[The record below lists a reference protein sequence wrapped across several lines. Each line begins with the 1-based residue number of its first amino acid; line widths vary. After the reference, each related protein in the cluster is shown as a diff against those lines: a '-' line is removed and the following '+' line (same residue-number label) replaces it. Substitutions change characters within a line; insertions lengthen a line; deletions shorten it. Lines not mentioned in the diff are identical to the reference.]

1 MNQYIIIEHLSL
13 LESMN
18 AIISR
23 NGIGELIVV
32 LSKRSINPTVPFII
46 TTSVFQQWKARDS
59 RVVIADLPYERL
71 NTLFSLNLKIQQDES
86 LKVIQH
92 FDEIEFSEE

>member
-1 MNQYIIIEHLSL
+1 MNQHIINEHKSL

-18 AIISR
+18 AIVSR

-32 LSKRSINPTVPFII
+32 VSKRSIKPTVPFII

-59 RVVIADLPYERL
+59 RVAIADLPYEQL
-71 NTLFSLNLKIQQDES
+71 NIPLNLVHQDEP

>member
-1 MNQYIIIEHLSL
+1 MNQYMINDHLSL
-13 LESMN
+13 FESMN

-32 LSKRSINPTVPFII
+32 ISKRSIKPTVPFII

-71 NTLFSLNLKIQQDES
+71 NTIISLNLKIHQDEP

>member
-1 MNQYIIIEHLSL
+1 MNQHIINEHKSL

-18 AIISR
+18 AIVSR

-32 LSKRSINPTVPFII
+32 VSKRSIKPTVPFII

-59 RVVIADLPYERL
+59 RVAIADLPYEQL
-71 NTLFSLNLKIQQDES
+71 NTVIPLNLIQQDEP

-92 FDEIEFSEE
+92 FDEIEFTEE

>member
-1 MNQYIIIEHLSL
+1 MNQHIINEHKLL

-18 AIISR
+18 AIVSR

-32 LSKRSINPTVPFII
+32 MSKRSIKPTVPFII
-46 TTSVFQQWKARDS
+46 TTSVFQQWKARDD

-71 NTLFSLNLKIQQDES
+71 NILISLNLKIHQVEP

>member
-1 MNQYIIIEHLSL
+1 MNQHIINEHKSL

-18 AIISR
+18 AIVCR

-32 LSKRSINPTVPFII
+32 MSKRSLKPTVPFII
-46 TTSVFQQWKARDS
+46 TTSVFQQWKTRDS
-59 RVVIADLPYERL
+59 RVTIADLPYEQL
-71 NTLFSLNLKIQQDES
+71 NTVFPLIFIHQDEP

-92 FDEIEFSEE
+92 FDEIEFTEE

>member
-1 MNQYIIIEHLSL
+1 MNQHIINEHKLQ

-18 AIISR
+18 AIVTR

-32 LSKRSINPTVPFII
+32 VSKRSLKPTVPFII

-59 RVVIADLPYERL
+59 RVVIADLPYEQLSTVIPL
-71 NTLFSLNLKIQQDES
+71 NFKINQDEQ
-86 LKVIQH
+86 LKVIRV
-92 FDEIEFSEE
+92 FDEIKFSEE